1 MQTIARGR
9 TTGSFKGRALFAIS
23 LVSLAGFAGLA
34 LLVRFSLT
42 ARVDALAERVAARL
56 DGPAVALVGGL
67 LTELGRIEWTL
78 LLAMIAAAWLWWRGQ
93 RPLSLAVLLIF
104 ATVAIE
110 VLSKELL
117 FVPRWEIEEAARAHP
132 RRLPSEV
139 VDLITYPNDAWYPSG
154 HMARSVFLCGLVAR
168 LVGTRRRSGAAHFVL
183 GAGMVLFLAAMGFTR
198 ITEGEHPLSDVIG
211 GTLLG
216 MALLPPAWWL
226 IERDRGRIRR

>member
-23 LVSLAGFAGLA
+23 LVSLAGFVGLA

-93 RPLSLAVLLIF
+93 RPLSLAVLLVF
-104 ATVAIE
+104 ATVVVEI
-110 VLSKELL
+110 LSKELL
-117 FVPRWEIEEAARAHP
+117 FVPRWEIEEVARAHP

-139 VDLITYPNDAWYPSG
+139 ADLVTHPNDAAYPSG
-154 HMARSVFLCGLVAR
+154 HMARSVFLCGLVAG
-168 LVGTRRRSGAAHFVL
+168 LAGMRRRSGAAPLLL
-183 GAGMVLFLAAMGFTR
+183 GAGMLLLLAAMGFTR
-198 ITEGEHPLSDVIG
+198 ITEGEHPMSDVIG

-216 MALLPPAWWL
+216 MALLPAAWWL